1 MSVPPAHT
9 PSQTIG
15 PFFHVALACPAPGTF
30 GGLRQGD
37 LLSGR
42 VLDGAE
48 KGVAD
53 ALLELW
59 DGRELAR
66 CHTDAEGGFS
76 FVVPTERIAAETPSD
91 EAPHLAVWL
100 FARGLLAGLM
110 TRIYLPA
117 EERRLLADPVL
128 RAVPPGRRGTLVAVR
143 APHSLRFDIRLQ
155 GERET
160 VFHVG

>member
-1 MSVPPAHT
+1 MAQPPT

-15 PFFHVALACPAPGTF
+15 PFFHVALSFPAPGTF
-30 GGLRQGD
+30 GGVRDGVV
-37 LLSGR
+37 LSGR
-42 VLDGAE
+42 LLDGAE

-76 FVVPTERIAAETPSD
+76 FVVPTERIVAETPAD
-91 EAPHLAVWL
+91 EAPHLAMAI

-110 TRIYLPA
+110 TRVYLPA
-117 EERRLLADPVL
+117 EARRLVADPVL
-128 RAVPPGRRGTLVAVR
+128 SAVPRARRETLIA
-143 APHSLRFDIRLQ
+143 ASTPHGLHFDIRLQ